1 MDRGF
6 PRRSINITPQEE
18 LFDPTRILG
27 GRDMFYT
34 TTPTGET
41 VLLQPR
47 LEGRRSIEQVR
58 KVRSIAPITEIPFH
72 RLQAHLEASRD
83 AEYFYYFQCCNVEP
97 EGTCVL
103 TPPIETFPNHRTIIR
118 TIELQS
124 IDGFGAVDGLVE
136 VLVDG
141 RVVKHAATEPPNATA
156 QAVPVALRLTV
167 EVFPFNVPAG
177 NNVTVAPPGAVA
189 VAGVQQYSYGTP
201 TTVTLT
207 ANEAGTWVFD
217 HWEVDLS
224 GNNNPETIAVTQDR
238 YVRAVYVDIAV

>member
-6 PRRSINITPQEE
+6 PRRSINVTPQEE

-47 LEGRRSIEQVR
+47 LEGRLNIEKVR
-58 KVRSIAPITEIPFH
+58 KIRPIAPITEIPFH
-72 RLQAHLEASRD
+72 RLQAHLDPSRD
-83 AEYFYYFQCCNVEP
+83 AEYFYYFKCCNVDP
-97 EGTCVL
+97 EGSCIL
-103 TPPIETFPNHRTIIR
+103 TPPIETFANHRTIIR
-118 TIELQS
+118 TIELVP
-124 IDGFGAVDGLVE
+124 IDGFGGIGGTVE
-136 VLVDG
+136 FLVDG
-141 RVVKHAATEPPNATA
+141 RPVKHAATVDPDASA
-156 QAVPVALRLTV
+156 RAVPVTLRLTV
-167 EVFPFNVPAG
+167 EVSPFNVPAG

-207 ANEAGTWVFD
+207 ANDAGTWVFD

-238 YVRAVYVDIAV
+238 YVRAVYIDVAV